1 MTHLLASDTGFVDW
15 ATAVIAVAGLFLAI
29 IALLQTRRSN
39 DAAKEANSISRSAND
54 SATDANELA
63 ERALK
68 MQEDEGRVRLVV
80 KPRILCVIGDGEDQ
94 RPRPVVE
101 VINLSAFPVTVTKI
115 CWKTNRTEKA
125 CFYWKNPTITSPFN
139 ELPARLPPHES
150 LTALGTPTSFESLND
165 LKAVSGAVAFTA
177 CGEQIEGM
185 TKEWQE
191 EVARM
196 LSEMA

>member
-15 ATAVIAVAGLFLAI
+15 ATVVIAVAGLFLAI

-39 DAAKEANSISRSAND
+39 EGAKEANSISRGANAL
-54 SATDANELA
+54 ATEANTFA
-63 ERALK
+63 ARALE
-68 MQEDEGRVRLVV
+68 MQEDEGRVRVLV
-80 KPRILCVIGDGEDQ
+80 KPRMLVVIGDGKDD

-125 CFYWKNPTITSPFN
+125 WFYWKNPTIMGPFD
-139 ELPARLPPHES
+139 ELPARLPSREA
-150 LTALGTPTSFESLND
+150 LMALGTPTSFQSLDD
-165 LKAVSGAVAFTA
+165 LEAITAAVVFTA

-196 LSEMA
+196 LSESA